1 MGGNN
6 SKNEAEKQIISQ
18 SSGTH
23 LLELHVPTA
32 AAGVGTLLF
41 FVALGGLILVCL
53 RACKRK
59 KTAPPLLPTW
69 IPQPQHLHPQ
79 QHGYHQ
85 SPAYGIPHHPH
96 PFSPACGAPYAT
108 PLQHHGASLRS
119 LLLAAAQES
128 LQPRRIRHE
137 RRAPDAAF
145 DGSKGRFTE
154 VPTNSTDLR
163 EDSQHEDSHTP
174 PALSGRASEAT
185 SNGTTNRFADLQ

>member
-59 KTAPPLLPTW
+59 KAAPPLLPTW
-69 IPQPQHLHPQ
+69 LPQPQFHQHQ
-79 QHGYHQ
+79 QPGYHQ
-85 SPAYGIPHHPH
+85 SPAYGIPHHP
-96 PFSPACGAPYAT
+96 T
-108 PLQHHGASLRS
+108 
-119 LLLAAAQES
+119 
-128 LQPRRIRHE
+128 RIIYY
-137 RRAPDAAF
+137 P
-145 DGSKGRFTE
+145 
-154 VPTNSTDLR
+154 
-163 EDSQHEDSHTP
+163 
-174 PALSGRASEAT
+174 
-185 SNGTTNRFADLQ
+185 